1 MKTRFCKGEIEMW
14 DVWEALITPSVGFSG
29 FIGAIIIIVV
39 TTVAKVKNNPFRLFI
54 SLEEAQYMSG
64 WARLF
69 RTLYLSVLIILGI
82 SLYSV
87 YVTSLIEHEFK
98 HAWLY
103 KIVMSSI
110 NPTSFLITTVIFV
123 LLIVLLNRKSVQN
136 KLTEMLYSLSSTRRR
151 RSVFI
156 IVMMLFILVY
166 CLFFSVMYGF
176 FINEILVR
184 ANTAGIDYSHSF
196 LLLFQIDQLNHSIL
210 AEIFP
215 VTFFYCMAILPIRKL
230 SRFLGRSE
238 VIVNIVLK
246 SGANFDKKYL
256 LNSNVDDGVLIC
268 DSLDMFDQNKYLIP
282 KGNIEYVSFNIT
294 YYSFNKEV
302 TPKNSSI
309 LVAPFQF
316 NDNEKELL
324 RSILR
329 TTNKKNDD

>member
-1 MKTRFCKGEIEMW
+1 MW
-14 DVWEALITPSVGFSG
+14 DIWEALITPSIGFSG
-29 FIGAIIIIVV
+29 FIGAIIIAVG

-69 RTLYLSVLIILGI
+69 RTAYLSFLIIIGI
-82 SLYSV
+82 FLYTA
-87 YVTSLIEHEFK
+87 YVTSLMEHEFK

-103 KIVMSSI
+103 KMVMSSI
-110 NPTSFLITTVIFV
+110 NPTSFLIITTIFV
-123 LLIVLLNRKSVQN
+123 LLIVLLNRNIIQK
-136 KLTEMLYSLSSTRRR
+136 KITEILYTSRSTRRR

-156 IVMMLFILVY
+156 IVIMLFILSY

-176 FINEILVR
+176 FSNEILVR

-196 LLLFQIDQLNHSIL
+196 LLLFQINQLNHSIL
-210 AEIFP
+210 AEILA

-238 VIVNIVLK
+238 VIINIVLK
-246 SGANFDKKYL
+246 SGKSFEKKYL

-282 KGNIEYVSFNIT
+282 KGNIEYISFDTT

-302 TPKNSSI
+302 SPKNSSF
-309 LVAPFQF
+309 LVTLSEF
-316 NDNEKELL
+316 NDNEKALL
-324 RSILR
+324 RSMLR
-329 TTNKKNDD
+329 TINTKNGQ